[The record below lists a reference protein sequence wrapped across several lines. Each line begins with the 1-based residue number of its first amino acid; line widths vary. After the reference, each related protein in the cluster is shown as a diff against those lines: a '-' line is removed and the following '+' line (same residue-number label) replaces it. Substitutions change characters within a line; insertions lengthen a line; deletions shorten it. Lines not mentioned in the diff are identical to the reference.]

1 MRLTGTMVIEVMKL
15 LLPRDYIREATELIN
30 KATRKVAF
38 ISMVL
43 TDDESTDELVE
54 ALAAAAKR
62 GVEVQVAGDMFT
74 YTELSGQFIPSHYY
88 SRRVRSTT
96 RMARTLANAGVEFRW
111 LGRLNITTVSGRT
124 HSKWCVIDD
133 VVFSFGG
140 VNLYEQA
147 LENVDYM
154 FRVKNAELAHK
165 LAVEQRRIVL
175 ADKARYAY
183 RSHTF
188 VMNSKSTVLFDA
200 GFFGDSIIYKRACQ
214 LATDA
219 MHITLVSQY
228 CPTGKLNRLL
238 RQTDTTLYF
247 NHWQKAKGFNRF
259 VIRMGM
265 FLTKLTTSYTRD
277 NYLHAKCIIFTFPD
291 GSKAAITGSHN
302 FVNGGALLGTR
313 EVALETRDKKVIA
326 ELEEFVQTQVA

>member
-1 MRLTGTMVIEVMKL
+1 MKL
-15 LLPRDYIREATELIN
+15 LLPRDYIREATDLIN
-30 KATRKVAF
+30 KATHKVAF

-43 TDDESTDELVE
+43 ADDASTDKLVE
-54 ALAAAAKR
+54 ALAAAARR
-62 GVEVQVAGDMFT
+62 GVDVQVAGDMFT

-88 SRRVRSTT
+88 SKRVRSTT

-111 LGRLNITTVSGRT
+111 LGRLNISTASGRT
-124 HSKWCVIDD
+124 HSKWCVVDD

-140 VNLYEQA
+140 VNLYERG

-165 LAVEQRRIVL
+165 LAVEQRRIVS
-175 ADKARYAY
+175 ADKKRYAY

-188 VMNSKSTVLFDA
+188 TLNHTSTVLFDA

-214 LATDA
+214 LAADA
-219 MHITLVSQY
+219 THITLVSQY

-247 NHWQKAKGFNRF
+247 NHWQQARGLNRF

-265 FLTKLTTSYTRD
+265 LLTKLTTSYTRGT
-277 NYLHAKCIIFTFPD
+277 YLHAKCIIFTFSD
-291 GSKAAITGSHN
+291 GRKAAITGSHN

-313 EVALETRDKKVIA
+313 EIALETRDKKVIA
-326 ELEEFVQTQVA
+326 ELEAFIQTHIA

>member
-1 MRLTGTMVIEVMKL
+1 MKL

-43 TDDESTDELVE
+43 TNDESTDELVE
-54 ALAAAAKR
+54 ALAAAARR
-62 GVEVQVAGDMFT
+62 GVDVQVAGDMFT

-88 SRRVRSTT
+88 SKRVRSTT
-96 RMARTLANAGVEFRW
+96 RMARTLSNAGVEFRW

-140 VNLYEQA
+140 VNLYEAA
-147 LENVDYM
+147 LGNVDYM

-165 LAVEQRRIVL
+165 LAIEQRRIVA

-183 RSHTF
+183 RSHSFT
-188 VMNSKSTVLFDA
+188 VNSKNTVLFDA

-214 LATDA
+214 LAADA
-219 MHITLVSQY
+219 TAITLVSQY

-238 RQTDTTLYF
+238 RQTNSTLYF
-247 NHWQKAKGFNRF
+247 NPWQKAKGLNRF
-259 VIRMGM
+259 IIRMGM
-265 FLTKLTTSYTRD
+265 YLTKLTTTYTRD
-277 NYLHAKCIIFTFPD
+277 SYLHAKCIVFTFKD

-313 EVALETRDKKVIA
+313 EVALETRDAKII
-326 ELEEFVQTQVA
+326 EQLESFIQTHVA